1 MPSRPDLPLVDPQL
15 VAAIA
20 SADAA
25 IRPSVLETPVVEWP
39 QYSEHTGGPVWVKA
53 EHLQRTGSFKLRG
66 ATNAVMRAIPRGL
79 TIATASSGN
88 HGIAVSHA
96 LRAAGKPGVVFL
108 PETVS
113 PSKLEAVRR
122 SGVRVELFGRDSH
135 DTEVEAQR
143 VSAIEGWHYLSPY
156 NDPDVIAGQGTI
168 GLELLRQLSQIDVV
182 YVSVGGGGL
191 ISGVAAALKARNP
204 DIHIVGCSPA
214 NSCVMH
220 ESVRAGRMLELESLP
235 TFSDGT
241 AGGVDADAITFDY
254 CRTLV
259 DEWLL
264 VSEQEIARSMRD
276 HIDHLHQLVEGSAG
290 VAFAALLQHAKSDA
304 RFRGAT
310 RVAISCGQNIGAP
323 RLLEVLAASG

>member
-1 MPSRPDLPLVDPQL
+1 MMPLSVNPELL
-15 VAAIA
+15 AAIVR
-20 SADAA
+20 ADTD
-25 IRPSVLETPVVEWP
+25 IRPTVLETPVVEWP
-39 QYSEHTGGPVWVKA
+39 QYSERAEGPVWVKA

-66 ATNAVMRAIPRGL
+66 ATNAVMRAIPRGQ

-96 LRAAGKPGVVFL
+96 LRAVGKAGVVFL
-108 PETVS
+108 PENVS

-122 SGVRVELFGRDSH
+122 SGVRVELFGLDSN
-135 DTEVEAQR
+135 DTEREAQR
-143 VSAIEGWHYLSPY
+143 VSAEAGWHYLSPY
-156 NDPDVIAGQGTI
+156 NDFDVIAGQGTI
-168 GLELLRQLSQIDVV
+168 GLELLRQMSRIDVV

-191 ISGVAAALKARNP
+191 ISGIAAALKAHNP
-204 DIHIVGCSPA
+204 MIHVVGCSPA

-220 ESVRAGRMLELESLP
+220 ESVRAGRIVELESLP

-241 AGGVDADAITFDY
+241 AGGVDGGTITFPY
-254 CRTLV
+254 CCRLV

-264 VSEQEIARSMRD
+264 VSEREIARSMRD

-290 VAFAALLQHAKSDA
+290 VAFAALLKHANADS

-310 RVAISCGQNIGAP
+310 RVAISCGQNIGLA
-323 RLLEVLAASG
+323 RLFDVLAEPA